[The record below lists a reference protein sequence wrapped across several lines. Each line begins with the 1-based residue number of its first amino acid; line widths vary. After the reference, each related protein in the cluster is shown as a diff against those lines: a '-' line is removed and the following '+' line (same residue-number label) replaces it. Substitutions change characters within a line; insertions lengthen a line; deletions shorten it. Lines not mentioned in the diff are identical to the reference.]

1 MVYSCIAKAKFNHY
15 TAGIK
20 IMQEKLGI
28 MPYQRHVELS
38 WQLQYEQNE
47 NITFG
52 ISEKKERKFSCN
64 LMKKKRLTYQC
75 TLEQFNGKHHKNHL
89 LQMPLH
95 YKY

>member
-15 TAGIK
+15 AAGIK
-20 IMQEKLGI
+20 ILQEKLGI

-52 ISEKKERKFSCN
+52 IS
-64 LMKKKRLTYQC
+64 
-75 TLEQFNGKHHKNHL
+75 
-89 LQMPLH
+89 
-95 YKY
+95 